1 MIGYLD
7 EVIRPVYLILPK
19 MSEYVELFKDNDGD
33 KEKNKNNK
41 LMSFSIANDKLLE
54 KCNTIWIKIED
65 LQILNWML
73 YQFRM
78 VDNKFTLIF

>member
-7 EVIRPVYLILPK
+7 DVIRPIYLILPK

-33 KEKNKNNK
+33 KEKNKNNQ
-41 LMSFSIANDKLLE
+41 LMFFSLANDKLLE
-54 KCNTIWIKIED
+54 KCNTIWTKIED

-73 YQFRM
+73 YHFRM